1 MANVINTAPIDR
13 YLRELAD
20 RKGTDLHITAE
31 SPPLLRVDGN
41 MTALDEPKLTPQ
53 ATEELIRD
61 VLSADLWNRCVA
73 DKEVDFAFD
82 WADSYRLRG
91 NVFHTRTSVAMA
103 LRLIPY
109 EIPGF
114 EELGIPPTVTSWCDL
129 FQGLVLVTG
138 PTGSG
143 KSTTL
148 AAMIDAINHRRR
160 NHILTLEDPIEYVH
174 EHRLSMVNQR
184 ELGTDCDSFAA
195 WSPFRV
201 ARRPRR
207 RARR

>member
-31 SPPLLRVDGN
+31 SQPLLRVDGH
-41 MTALDEPKLTPQ
+41 MYALDEPKMTPD

-61 VLSADLWNRCVA
+61 VLPANLWERCLQ

-109 EIPGF
+109 EIPSF
-114 EELGIPPTVTSWCDL
+114 EELGIPAPVTS
-129 FQGLVLVTG
+129 
-138 PTGSG
+138 
-143 KSTTL
+143 
-148 AAMIDAINHRRR
+148 
-160 NHILTLEDPIEYVH
+160 
-174 EHRLSMVNQR
+174 
-184 ELGTDCDSFAA
+184 
-195 WSPFRV
+195 
-201 ARRPRR
+201 
-207 RARR
+207 